1 MINTKLILID
11 GIPGSGKSTTAHFIA
26 RQLEKNGIKT
36 KWFHEADNEHP
47 LSVSLK
53 EKVEGGQDPYKF
65 RLFVSYPEKL
75 TEFVNNVINDEY
87 VYIIEAYLFQNILNQ
102 FFKLDTDKKTIQN
115 YYKNLIKIMG
125 SLNPVIVYI
134 YQKDIDKALKNSF
147 EDRGGS
153 FKEFLIELCEN
164 LLYCKNR
171 NLSGES
177 GIIQMWQELQ
187 NLTFDLLNEI
197 KFKNIIIENSDNDW
211 DKYRKQILTFL
222 DVKFIDEIVYEPV
235 YKEFCGF
242 YSGIPVYI
250 KNDRLCIEWGWP
262 DIKLLPIKKDSFELE
277 GFPSSIQFQRNQN
290 NEIMSLNISKS
301 SCNDFISGE
310 DKLKLYAVFLEKSE
324 LESFCGEYWCE
335 TEDISRKIVIK
346 NSDLYYVR
354 NENNESKLI
363 PISKTQ
369 FVMIVITDNRL
380 DFNLKD
386 GKYQFVLNIKG
397 QEPLLFVRNQT

>member
-36 KWFHEADNEHP
+36 KWFHETDMEHP
-47 LSVSLK
+47 LGVSLK

-75 TEFVNNVINDEY
+75 TEFVSNVINDEC

-102 FFKLDTDKKTIQN
+102 FFKLDTDKHSIRDF
-115 YYKNLIKIMG
+115 YKKLFKIIS
-125 SLNPVIVYI
+125 SLNPVVI
-134 YQKDIDKALKNSF
+134 YLYKKNVDKAVKNSF
-147 EDRGGS
+147 LLRGNS
-153 FKEFLIELCEN
+153 FKEFLVGKCEN

-171 NLSGES
+171 NLIGES
-177 GIIQMWQELQ
+177 GIIQMWYDLI
-187 NLTFDLLNEI
+187 NLTFDILDKVDFRKI
-197 KFKNIIIENSDNDW
+197 MIENSDNDW
-211 DKYRKQILTFL
+211 DKYRKQILAFL
-222 DVKFIDEIVYEPV
+222 DVNFIDEIVFDPGFE
-235 YKEFCGF
+235 EFCGF

-290 NEIMSLNISKS
+290 NEIVSLKISKS

-310 DKLKLYAVFLEKSE
+310 EKLKLNAVFLEKSE

-369 FVMIVITDNRL
+369 FVMIVISDNRL

-397 QEPLLFVRNQT
+397 QEPLLFVRR